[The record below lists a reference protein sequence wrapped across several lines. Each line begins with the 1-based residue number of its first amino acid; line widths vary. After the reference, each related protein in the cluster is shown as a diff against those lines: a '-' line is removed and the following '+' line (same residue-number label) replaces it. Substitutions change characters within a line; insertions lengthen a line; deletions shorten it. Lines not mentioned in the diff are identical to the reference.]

1 MRKIRL
7 ITIHEIKTMITRPSF
22 LFAAFGLPLI
32 STIVLL
38 IVTAVNRE
46 SPGTM
51 GTVFGPASLPM
62 QEVEGYIDPGHLLK
76 IIPPLPGNYS
86 LQAFPDESSAQAALA
101 SGEINAYSIIPSDY
115 LASGQIIY
123 VRPDFTPLNAFIQS
137 GIIRQAIQANL
148 LNGDLELSARVT
160 RPLNLAMISLAPEPD
175 RAPENP
181 LTFLIPYIVT
191 MAYYVIILMSASFL
205 LNSVTKEKENRVLEI
220 MLLSITPRQM
230 LLGKIIGLGIVG
242 LVQTSIWIGFGYS
255 LLRISGNAFNLPDSF
270 QLPVSFLIWG
280 VIFFLF
286 GYIIYASLMASVGAL
301 VPNMREASQATFV
314 VILPLIIPMLFISA
328 LIEQP
333 QGAVATSFSLFPL
346 TAPVAMMTRLASTQV
361 PLWQI
366 LLAIVFMALTGGL
379 LIRSAAGL
387 FHAQTL
393 FAGQSFNLKRYF
405 SALLGR
411 I

>member
-32 STIVLL
+32 SALVMLVVTTI
-38 IVTAVNRE
+38 NRE
-46 SPGTM
+46 SPDTL
-51 GTVFGPASLPM
+51 GTVFGPASQPA
-62 QEVEGYIDPGHLLK
+62 QQVEGYIDPGKLIK
-76 IIPPLPGNYS
+76 IVPPLPDNYS
-86 LQAFPDESSAQAALA
+86 LRAFPNEPSAQAALA
-101 SGEINAYSIIPSDY
+101 SGEINAYSIIPADY
-115 LASGQIIY
+115 LSSGHITY
-123 VRPDFTPLNAFIQS
+123 VRPDFSPLNAFIQS
-137 GIIRQAIQANL
+137 GIIRQALQVNL
-148 LNGDLELSARVT
+148 LNGDLDLSARAT
-160 RPLNLAMISLAPEPD
+160 RPLNLTMVSQAPEPE
-175 RAPENP
+175 RAPEHP

-230 LLGKIIGLGIVG
+230 LAGKIIGLGIVG
-242 LVQTSIWIGFGYS
+242 LLQTSIWIGFGYG
-255 LLRISGNAFNLPDSF
+255 LLRISGDSFNLPDSF
-270 QLPVSFLIWG
+270 QLPISFLVWG
-280 VIFFLF
+280 LIFFLF
-286 GYIIYASLMASVGAL
+286 GYLIYASLMASVGAL

-333 QGAVATSFSLFPL
+333 QGAVATTFSLIPL

-366 LLAIVFMALTGGL
+366 LLAIILMALTAGL

-393 FAGQSFNLKRYF
+393 FSGQPFNLKRYLA
-405 SALLGR
+405 ALVGR
-411 I
+411 P

>member
-32 STIVLL
+32 SALVMLVVTTI
-38 IVTAVNRE
+38 NRE
-46 SPGTM
+46 SPDTL
-51 GTVFGPASLPM
+51 GTVFGPASQPA
-62 QEVEGYIDPGHLLK
+62 QQVEGYIDPGKLIK
-76 IIPPLPGNYS
+76 IVPPLPDNYS
-86 LQAFPDESSAQAALA
+86 LRAFPNEPSAQAALA
-101 SGEINAYSIIPSDY
+101 SGEINAYSIIPADY
-115 LASGQIIY
+115 LSSGHITY
-123 VRPDFTPLNAFIQS
+123 VRPDFSPLNAFIQS
-137 GIIRQAIQANL
+137 GIIRQALQANL
-148 LNGDLELSARVT
+148 LNGDLDLSARVT
-160 RPLNLAMISLAPEPD
+160 RPLNLTMVSQAPEPE
-175 RAPENP
+175 RAPEHP

-230 LLGKIIGLGIVG
+230 LAGKIIGLGIVG
-242 LVQTSIWIGFGYS
+242 LLQTSIWIGFGYG
-255 LLRISGNAFNLPDSF
+255 LLRISGDIFNLPDSF
-270 QLPVSFLIWG
+270 QLPISFLVWG
-280 VIFFLF
+280 LIFFLF
-286 GYIIYASLMASVGAL
+286 GYLIYASLMASVGAL

-333 QGAVATSFSLFPL
+333 QGAVATIFSLIPL

-366 LLAIVFMALTGGL
+366 LLAIILMALTAGL

-393 FAGQSFNLKRYF
+393 FSGQPFNLKRYLA
-405 SALLGR
+405 ALVGR
-411 I
+411 P